1 MATEH
6 FTQESFEQQVIGGK
20 GLALVDFWAEWCGPC
35 RMLGPTIDE
44 LADELDGSVLVGKV
58 NVDEQSDIAARY
70 GVMTIPTVILFKDG
84 EEADRSVGFLPKQ
97 RFLDMIEKAK

>member
-1 MATEH
+1 MAALTLNN
-6 FTQESFEQQVIGGK
+6 QNFEQEVLK
-20 GLALVDFWAEWCGPC
+20 ADKPVLVDFWAPWCGPC